1 MKRYFCFALTFITMA
16 VSCTK
21 GTPSDSIYPFDNRIQ
36 LNVLNLTGIDVH
48 TKAVEPV
55 EDLDS
60 FYAAAS
66 TGTAGSETLGFSSAT
81 FADPD
86 GDGKY
91 SGTPV
96 WPTDFN
102 FYASNLPLTF
112 TSGGMTVS
120 ATNGTDVVCAYSPDW
135 AYKTECDMTFY
146 HILARLGNVT
156 TMAVDDYTVT
166 GISISITPKTGGTYN
181 ILTGNGRTD
190 GTGWSSVTTASSA
203 SSVANSSV
211 GTKGNDIY
219 LVPGAYLMSVSWTAT
234 KGDYSHSFGPA
245 DVLVPMTAGKVND
258 VVFRIGG
265 EADEILFSVSVS
277 DWGVNP
283 VDKGTLEAVHDP
295 VLVYSFGGI
304 EVAPGDLYYD
314 GAFWSIDEAWDT
326 HCTHKVAYG
335 VTEGVASSYFSFI
348 DMGQLFEKADFGK
361 SDGDIENLL
370 DPLGG
375 WRMPT
380 RDECMT
386 LAATSTDVRPGSMV
400 NGNPNCH
407 WAFIQLDFDIRYA
420 SVTGRKGI
428 LVFPDNETVIGK
440 ELLSFDDHTTFTSNF
455 SLSDIET
462 YTSQGCVFLPGTGNA
477 YYYSSLN
484 NGWGSGGFGGYLTS
498 ESANTDDGYF
508 FWFLQGNAINT
519 YSGSKDTSYYPV
531 RLVRTID

>member
-1 MKRYFCFALTFITMA
+1 MKRYFCFALTFIMMA

-21 GTPSDSIYPFDNRIQ
+21 GTPSDSIYPFDNRIH

-48 TKAVEPV
+48 TKAVVPV

-96 WPTDFN
+96 WPNEPTDFN

-156 TMAVDDYTVT
+156 TMAVDDYTVS

-295 VLVYSFGGI
+295 EPSAASFGGLLI
-304 EVAPGDLYYD
+304 ASGNLYYN
-314 GAFWSIDEAWDT
+314 GSSWSIDDKWNSHNT
-326 HCTHKVAYG
+326 YG
-335 VTEGVASSYFSFI
+335 SSAGVNSGVESTYFNFLQ
-348 DMGQLFEKADFGK
+348 MGALFEKAGFTY
-361 SDGDIENLL
+361 SDGNIDNLL
-370 DPLGG
+370 DPFDG
-375 WRMPT
+375 WRLPT
-380 RDECMT
+380 PAEWKIFVT
-386 LAATSTDVRPGSMV
+386 TSTATRTGSTV
-400 NGNPNCH
+400 NGSLNKH
-407 WAFIQLDFDIRYA
+407 YALIQLTGVTYA
-420 SVTGRKGI
+420 GSTTPIGV
-428 LVFPDNETVIGK
+428 LLFPDDQTISGK
-440 ELLSFDDHTTFTSNF
+440 TLSGMDNNTLTTGVTESELQFYLG
-455 SLSDIET
+455 
-462 YTSQGCVFLPGTGNA
+462 QGCAFLPGTGRNA
-477 YYYSSLN
+477 GSFYEGGTAGYYWTSQSAGGSAYNIYFN
-484 NGWGSGGFGGYLTS
+484 NSNPGSGEAT
-498 ESANTDDGYF
+498 
-508 FWFLQGNAINT
+508 I
-519 YSGSKDTSYYPV
+519 SGTRSFSI
-531 RLVRTID
+531 RLVRSID